1 MRIFLNWTLAA
12 LCAVAMIQPA
22 LAKQP
27 EAPTDAPVESVIT
40 TQVDGSL
47 TFGPTG
53 EVESYQ
59 IDAKVME
66 PIRLPLENAVRKWKF
81 KPVLVDGVPR
91 RAFTRIRVTLVARE
105 AAGGYQVKVDNVVFP
120 TRKGDA
126 ITRVD
131 GEAEPIT
138 GRRLGPPLYPFGL
151 MKQGVG
157 GIVLLAIRVDS
168 EGKAVEVV
176 AVQSMLFDVR
186 GYPKTLHKAIQLLE
200 KSSISA
206 AKTWTF
212 NVPPSS
218 KPRAAD
224 DMTVTVPVEYVVD
237 TRPPPPAGKWRTVV
251 RIPKR
256 EIGWLK
262 PAAGTQSVGVADAVS
277 GEVIPLTTSV
287 ALATDVI
294 GSELL

>member
-1 MRIFLNWTLAA
+1 MKWALAVLAA
-12 LCAVAMIQPA
+12 AMIQPA

-40 TQVDGSL
+40 TQVDGSV
-47 TFGPTG
+47 TFGTTG

-59 IDAKVME
+59 IDTKVMG
-66 PIRLPLENAVRKWKF
+66 PLRLPLENAVRRWKF

-91 RAFTRIRVTLVARE
+91 RAFTRMRVTLAAKEV
-105 AAGGYQVKVDNVVFP
+105 AGGLQVKVDNVVFP
-120 TRKGDA
+120 LRKGDPV
-126 ITRVD
+126 TRVD
-131 GEAEPIT
+131 GEAEQVT
-138 GRRLGPPLYPFGL
+138 AKKLGPPSYPFGL

-157 GIVLLAIRVDS
+157 GIVLLAIRVDA
-168 EGKAVEVV
+168 EGRAAEVV

-186 GYPKTLHKAIQLLE
+186 GRPQTLHKAILVLE
-200 KSSISA
+200 KSAISA
-206 AKTWTF
+206 AKAWTF
-212 NVPPSS
+212 NVPPTA
-218 KPRAAD
+218 KPRTAD
-224 DMTVTVPVEYVVD
+224 DMTITVPIEYRID
-237 TRPPPPAGKWRTVV
+237 TKPVPAGEWRTVV